1 MKKHGRYWFII
12 IIVAVV
18 IAAVL
23 LWTFW
28 PAKSNPTRV
37 GDFIIKGLPESTPV
51 KLQDE
56 IIVMFVGSNCTVT
69 IQQHAEGSDMNG
81 NESDWDIYETIDRR
95 MLAETVSFGYN
106 NITLFGKSAG
116 KTYLKVQEQ
125 GKNWGLPYT
134 TESVREV
141 YVIPVQMELLF
152 KSGTIYAGEKV
163 RFQYSFKPDCQWTQE
178 GLEYDANGVHY
189 VIPSDQFTQEDFERL
204 WMQTTENL
212 LNMGVQFESLLPID
226 VQTSTAFTEEP
237 GKYNVSAYV
246 EGTDI
251 AANVILEVN

>member
-1 MKKHGRYWFII
+1 MD
-12 IIVAVV
+12 A
-18 IAAVL
+18 
-23 LWTFW
+23 
-28 PAKSNPTRV
+28 
-37 GDFIIKGLPESTPV
+37 
-51 KLQDE
+51 
-56 IIVMFVGSNCTVT
+56 
-69 IQQHAEGSDMNG
+69 
-81 NESDWDIYETIDRR
+81 
-95 MLAETVSFGYN
+95 
-106 NITLFGKSAG
+106 
-116 KTYLKVQEQ
+116 
-125 GKNWGLPYT
+125 
-134 TESVREV
+134 
-141 YVIPVQMELLF
+141 
-152 KSGTIYAGEKV
+152 
-163 RFQYSFKPDCQWTQE
+163 E